1 MATNMIVFIG
11 YQLSDYN
18 IKLILNWVQNVQGDS
33 FIKPVFIYTDPEKL
47 SDISIDHYKK
57 RGLRIICAYDYASL
71 IHMKKDMNQC

>member
-47 SDISIDHYKK
+47 SDINIGVQGVQT
-57 RGLRIICAYDYASL
+57 R
-71 IHMKKDMNQC
+71 